1 MINTVNPIMTAIRS
15 IFVVTDLSIYWL
27 LGFIYEL
34 FFNIATFN
42 IVDREMVFN
51 IFSRVQLVVG
61 VYMMFQ
67 LILII
72 IKGIVNPD
80 SFTDSKTGAG
90 NLIMRIIVS
99 LSLLALLVPI
109 NIPSPKNEYEKQIN
123 NSGLLFG
130 TLYSLQYR
138 ILANNT
144 LGNLILGRDSEYG
157 NPTSTKPTSRPLAKF
172 SDRFVGAI
180 VKTFYQ
186 LNVDETTG
194 EYVCDDGFD
203 EEYNKV
209 DTSPFLIIAKGMV
222 GCNNSSWPGK
232 PYVLTM
238 TFLISSIA
246 GIVLCVLMFMMCF
259 EVAKR
264 VFQLAALQL
273 LAPIPIISY
282 MDPKGSKDG
291 AFNSWLKLLGT
302 TYLDLFT
309 RLAVIYFTIFIIDGF
324 IDKFLSKT
332 VDLAVT
338 SYSGDFLAGHLL
350 TKWTFIVM
358 CIALFIFAKDAPKFF
373 KQMLG
378 IKGDGK
384 FFSAF
389 GQAMGLGTAAVGAIG
404 SARAGYQS
412 SKKADETR
420 QSLGMK
426 DHNGNVIDPNSGFN
440 KAKHALAGIM
450 GGATGL
456 ATGAGAALNAK
467 DHNARAAWEAMQK
480 KNQAAMARGSDG
492 STLLGRLGSTARG
505 VFMGEGSSAD
515 IERQIATN
523 KSRID
528 ALKAIQSRVKG
539 EMVKKDWTESVVG
552 KQDKNTGAW
561 TYFMQG
567 TDQNGNVVTVD
578 GAINY
583 KDFMARKNA
592 AASAGV
598 HQFEIKTTHGNVTIS
613 MEDAN
618 RYEGLIMKGNEDNYI
633 QQQINHTTSDV
644 DNRFITLVRNADNL
658 GGPDGGSSDF
668 ERDPQT
674 GEIKKGK
681 NKKIENR
688 DSIWEAIEAF
698 EDYNVQLS
706 QQNAVNKANDQY
718 SGNKK

>member
-1 MINTVNPIMTAIRS
+1 MLISSNPIMTAIRS
-15 IFVVTDLSIYWL
+15 IFVVTDVGIYAL
-27 LGFIYEL
+27 LRFMYEL

-42 IVDREMVFN
+42 VVDREMIFN
-51 IFSRVQLVVG
+51 IISRVQLIVG

-72 IKGIVNPD
+72 IRGIINPD

-99 LSLLALLVPI
+99 LSLLALIVPI

-123 NSGLLFG
+123 NSGILFG

-138 ILANNT
+138 ILTNNT
-144 LGNLILGRDSEYG
+144 LGRIILGQEGTNYTSNNPDGQYLVTFG
-157 NPTSTKPTSRPLAKF
+157 N
-172 SDRFVGAI
+172 RFVSVIA
-180 VKTFYQ
+180 KSFYSIYR
-186 LNVDETTG
+186 DESG
-194 EYVCDDGFD
+194 DSVCDDKSV
-203 EEYNKV
+203 EEYNNPNIWPEQVIILGLKHCKGKY
-209 DTSPFLIIAKGMV
+209 FLNM
-222 GCNNSSWPGK
+222 
-232 PYVLTM
+232 TM
-238 TFLISSIA
+238 LISSVA
-246 GIVLCVLMFMMCF
+246 GIVLVVIMFMMCF

-291 AFNSWLKLLGT
+291 AFSSWVKLLSK

-309 RLAVIYFTIFIIDGF
+309 RLTVIYFTLAVIEGF
-324 IDKFLSKT
+324 INKFFSNMVESNLNT
-332 VDLAVT
+332 WQ
-338 SYSGDFLAGHLL
+338 GDAIAAYELNR
-350 TKWTFIVM
+350 WTFIIL

-378 IKGDGK
+378 LKGDGK
-384 FFSAF
+384 FFDAF

-467 DHNARAAWEAMQK
+467 DHNARAAWEAMQR

-552 KQDKNTGAW
+552 KKDKNTGAW

-567 TDQNGNVVTVD
+567 IDQNGNVVTVD

-598 HQFEIKTTHGNVTIS
+598 NQFEIKTTHGNVTIS

-633 QQQINHTTSDV
+633 QQQINHTTTDV

-681 NKKIENR
+681 NKKIEDR

>member
-264 VFQLAALQL
+264 VFQLAALQ
-273 LAPIPIISY
+273 
-282 MDPKGSKDG
+282 
-291 AFNSWLKLLGT
+291 
-302 TYLDLFT
+302 
-309 RLAVIYFTIFIIDGF
+309 
-324 IDKFLSKT
+324 
-332 VDLAVT
+332 
-338 SYSGDFLAGHLL
+338 
-350 TKWTFIVM
+350 
-358 CIALFIFAKDAPKFF
+358 
-373 KQMLG
+373 
-378 IKGDGK
+378 
-384 FFSAF
+384 
-389 GQAMGLGTAAVGAIG
+389 
-404 SARAGYQS
+404 
-412 SKKADETR
+412 
-420 QSLGMK
+420 
-426 DHNGNVIDPNSGFN
+426 
-440 KAKHALAGIM
+440 
-450 GGATGL
+450 
-456 ATGAGAALNAK
+456 
-467 DHNARAAWEAMQK
+467 
-480 KNQAAMARGSDG
+480 
-492 STLLGRLGSTARG
+492 
-505 VFMGEGSSAD
+505 
-515 IERQIATN
+515 
-523 KSRID
+523 
-528 ALKAIQSRVKG
+528 
-539 EMVKKDWTESVVG
+539 
-552 KQDKNTGAW
+552 
-561 TYFMQG
+561 
-567 TDQNGNVVTVD
+567 
-578 GAINY
+578 
-583 KDFMARKNA
+583 
-592 AASAGV
+592 
-598 HQFEIKTTHGNVTIS
+598 
-613 MEDAN
+613 
-618 RYEGLIMKGNEDNYI
+618 
-633 QQQINHTTSDV
+633 
-644 DNRFITLVRNADNL
+644 
-658 GGPDGGSSDF
+658 
-668 ERDPQT
+668 
-674 GEIKKGK
+674 
-681 NKKIENR
+681 
-688 DSIWEAIEAF
+688 
-698 EDYNVQLS
+698 
-706 QQNAVNKANDQY
+706 
-718 SGNKK
+718 